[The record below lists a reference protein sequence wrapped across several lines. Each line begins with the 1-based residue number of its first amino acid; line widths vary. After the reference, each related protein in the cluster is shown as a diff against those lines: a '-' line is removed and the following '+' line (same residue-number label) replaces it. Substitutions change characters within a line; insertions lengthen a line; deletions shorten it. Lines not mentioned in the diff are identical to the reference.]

1 MAGPV
6 DNPGYELAAAGAELL
21 LDFELEPFDE
31 LEPDELELDEES
43 EPDEPDEPDEED
55 VEGVED
61 ESDDAEEPADSL
73 LLADPLAELPAALF
87 AASRLS
93 LR

>member
-6 DNPGYELAAAGAELL
+6 DNLGYELAAAGAELL
-21 LDFELEPFDE
+21 LELELLPFDE
-31 LEPDELELDEES
+31 SELDELELDEES
-43 EPDEPDEPDEED
+43 ELDEPDEESEPD
-55 VEGVED
+55 EEED
-61 ESDDAEEPADSL
+61 ESEDDDEPVDSL
-73 LLADPLAELPAALF
+73 LLADPLDEAPAALL

>member
-1 MAGPV
+1 V
-6 DNPGYELAAAGAELL
+6 ELL
-21 LDFELEPFDE
+21 LELELLPFDE
-31 LEPDELELDEES
+31 PELDELELDEES
-43 EPDEPDEPDEED
+43 EPDEDEDDD

-61 ESDDAEEPADSL
+61 ESDEEEPADSL
-73 LLADPLAELPAALF
+73 VLADPLDELPAALF

>member
-6 DNPGYELAAAGAELL
+6 DNLGYELAAAGAELL
-21 LDFELEPFDE
+21 LELELLPFDE
-31 LEPDELELDEES
+31 LELDELELDEES
-43 EPDEPDEPDEED
+43 EPDEESAPEEED
-55 VEGVED
+55 DESED
-61 ESDDAEEPADSL
+61 EDDDEPADSV
-73 LLADPLAELPAALF
+73 LLADPLDELPAALF

>member
-1 MAGPV
+1 V
-6 DNPGYELAAAGAELL
+6 ELL
-21 LDFELEPFDE
+21 LELELLPFDE
-31 LEPDELELDEES
+31 PELDELELDEES
-43 EPDEPDEPDEED
+43 EPDEDD

-61 ESDDAEEPADSL
+61 ESDDEEPADSL
-73 LLADPLAELPAALF
+73 VLADPLDELPAALF

>member
-1 MAGPV
+1 V
-6 DNPGYELAAAGAELL
+6 ELL
-21 LDFELEPFDE
+21 LELELLPFDE
-31 LEPDELELDEES
+31 PELDELELDEES
-43 EPDEPDEPDEED
+43 EPDEDDD

-61 ESDDAEEPADSL
+61 ESDDEEPADSL
-73 LLADPLAELPAALF
+73 VLADPLDELPAALF